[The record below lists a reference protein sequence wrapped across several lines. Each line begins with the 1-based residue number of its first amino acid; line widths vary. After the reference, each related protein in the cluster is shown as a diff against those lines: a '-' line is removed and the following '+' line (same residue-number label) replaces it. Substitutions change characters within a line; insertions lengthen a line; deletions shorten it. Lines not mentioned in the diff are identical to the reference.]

1 MRRATDLSLRAS
13 KETARAIGWSMAAL
27 VATERHLWLTLSQIN
42 DKERDF
48 LIKAPI
54 SPSGLFGDAVNTVVD
69 SFQEAKKQV
78 AGFCSDLSLDVLK
91 VGLIGRIDSSH
102 REVQKQSVATRAP
115 PQRERGGEC
124 RSPLGK
130 WRIWGQSFSIKSF
143 GQKVLTLSA
152 QDIWGQAPLG
162 KSGTYLSIRCPSL
175 LSALRGSFRY
185 PRHPRCFRVQWSPAS
200 FSLSYRQET

>member
-1 MRRATDLSLRAS
+1 MRENILKNYDVAELRRATDLSLRAS

-27 VATERHLWLTLSQIN
+27 VATERHLWLTLSQIK

-130 WRIWGQSFSIKSF
+130 
-143 GQKVLTLSA
+143 
-152 QDIWGQAPLG
+152 
-162 KSGTYLSIRCPSL
+162 
-175 LSALRGSFRY
+175 
-185 PRHPRCFRVQWSPAS
+185 
-200 FSLSYRQET
+200 